1 MLRNYFKIAFRKLTR
16 NKVYTFINILGLAI
30 GVSACLII
38 YLITNFEL
46 SYDTFHPD
54 KERIYRLVA
63 EMKRNKDDEGRK
75 FGFLI
80 TPLPMALRN
89 EVAGFES
96 VSAFFN
102 YYPKVTV
109 QNGNSIK
116 KFDAAKFG
124 EGVSDVI
131 VAEPQYFEI
140 FKYQWLAGN
149 PAVALNEPFKVVL
162 SEKEVQKYFG
172 PISPE
177 EAMGRQVIYNDSL
190 NLTVSGVVKDWT
202 GNTDFGFKDF
212 ISFNTVQHSFLKDDI
227 DMNAWGMWNYFSQG
241 IVKLPK
247 GTDPK
252 QIEKKFASVVKKHVF
267 TGKEEGA
274 AAKVSL
280 QPLSDIHFNSDY
292 EDAYTRK
299 AHLPTLYGL
308 MGIAA
313 FILIIAAINFV
324 NLSAAQSI
332 QRAKEIGIRKVMGS
346 NRRNII
352 IQFLSET
359 FILTLLAVILS
370 VIITNPVISLL
381 YKFIPAGVKLSL
393 LDPSTILFLSLI
405 TIITSLLAGF
415 YPAKVLSS
423 LVPALSLKGQSTKKP
438 NQKSYLHKGLIVFQF
453 TISLVFI
460 IGTIIVSRQ
469 IHFIVNKDLGF
480 TKDAIITIRTG
491 YNYPSNKR
499 MALAEDIK
507 GISGV
512 QIVSSHMETPT
523 AKGHPGTFILYR
535 GKSEMKTDASFD
547 MCDINYIPL
556 FDLKIIAGR
565 NLFPS
570 DTIREFLI
578 NETCAKQLG
587 FAKPEDAIGKP
598 VEIGM
603 NGGKGPVVGVIK
615 DFNSKSLHE
624 PIIPF
629 FMSSFKRAERA
640 ISIKLATEGKGIS
653 HFQSILS
660 QIQKLWKAEYP
671 NEKFEYS
678 FFDQTIAR
686 LYEKEQKTSALM
698 NLAMIIAIFISC
710 MGLLGLATYA
720 AEQRTKEIGIR
731 KVLGAS
737 VTNIVSM
744 LTKDFV
750 WLVAIAILVASPIA
764 YYFMYKWLE
773 DFAYKIQISWWI
785 FVMAGAIAVVIA
797 LITVSF
803 QAIKAA
809 IANPVKSLRTE

>member
-423 LVPALSLKGQSTKKP
+423 LVPALSLKGQATKKP

>member
-423 LVPALSLKGQSTKKP
+423 LVPALSLKGQATKKP

-547 MCDINYIPL
+547 MCDMNYIPL

>member
-332 QRAKEIGIRKVMGS
+332 QRGKEIGIRKVMGS

-423 LVPALSLKGQSTKKP
+423 LVPALSLKGQATKKP